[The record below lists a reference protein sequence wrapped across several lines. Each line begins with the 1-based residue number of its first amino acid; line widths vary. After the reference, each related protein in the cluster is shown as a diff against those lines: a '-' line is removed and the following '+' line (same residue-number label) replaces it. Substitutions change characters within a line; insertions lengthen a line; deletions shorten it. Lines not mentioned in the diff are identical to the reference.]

1 MKMYIKSRKTFI
13 TLLLLAASFVLW
25 LHACD
30 ETSDEIDYQPNVNS
44 SKDFIKAE
52 DALFDIVN
60 AFLKGIY
67 DSLIAQNNYAYIDYC
82 GVTYDPDENIMH
94 FSYGAV
100 NRMCQD
106 GKFRRGDFYAEFDG
120 PLFEPGVKANLI
132 TDSLFVN
139 DSLVNANMTFTNLG
153 LNAME
158 KVQYGLSVF
167 SLSVAPRDSVS
178 LRRIQIMAEL
188 TLSWDQGSST
198 PEIHEDDYYLVTGTA
213 SGISSDF
220 TDFSVTI
227 EEPLVDYVDCC
238 WIISGTNL
246 ITVPSADIKQG
257 TIDYLSD
264 DGCNYEVHFYF
275 NENFFYDYM
284 N

>member
-1 MKMYIKSRKTFI
+1 MRTASFSRKTITRFLMVAFI
-13 TLLLLAASFVLW
+13 TGWLA
-25 LHACD
+25 ACD
-30 ETSDEIDYQPNVNS
+30 ETRDEIDYQPNVNS
-44 SKDFIKAE
+44 SKDFVRAE

-60 AFLKGIY
+60 AFLKGLH
-67 DSLIAQNNYAYIDYC
+67 DSLITQNNYAFIDFC

-106 GKFRRGDFYAEFDG
+106 GKFRRGDFYAAFDG
-120 PLFEPGVKANLI
+120 PVFEPGVMAALT

-139 DSLVNANMTFTNLG
+139 DSLVISNITMTNLG
-153 LNAME
+153 LDAQE
-158 KVQYGLSVF
+158 KVQYGLDVL
-167 SLSVAPRDSVS
+167 SLTVAPRDSTALSRV
-178 LRRIQIMAEL
+178 QIAADL
-188 TLSWDQGSST
+188 NLSWDQGSMT

-213 SGISSDF
+213 SGISSEF

-227 EEPLVDYVDCC
+227 DEPLVNYVDCC
-238 WIISGTNL
+238 WIISGTHL

-257 TIDYLSD
+257 MIDYLSA
-264 DGCNYEVHFYF
+264 DGCNYMVHLYF
-275 NENFFYDYM
+275 NENFFYDQM